1 MAAFPRTTALLP
13 WVLLALACPAFA
25 DGPAA
30 PAAVASPTAV
40 AAPAQGGQVA
50 ATPLISAAALEARL
64 ATAPADMTVL
74 DVRTA
79 EEFAA
84 GHVPG
89 ARNIPV
95 AELEARIAELAAARN
110 RDLVVY
116 CRTGRRALTALEIL
130 KANGFQ
136 RLLHLEGDMQGWSGS
151 ARRVEGMDHVDPA
164 QQR

>member
-13 WVLLALACPAFA
+13 WVLLAVACPAIA

-30 PAAVASPTAV
+30 PAAVV
-40 AAPAQGGQVA
+40 APAQAGQAA
-50 ATPLISAAALEARL
+50 ATTLISADALEARL
-64 ATAPADMTVL
+64 ALAPADMTVL

-95 AELEARIAELAAARN
+95 AELETRIAELAAARD

-116 CRTGRRALTALEIL
+116 CRTGRRSLTALEIL

-151 ARRVEGMDHVDPA
+151 ARRVEGVDHADPA

>member
-1 MAAFPRTTALLP
+1 MATFPRATALLP
-13 WVLLALACPAFA
+13 WVLLAGACQAIA

-30 PAAVASPTAV
+30 PAPAASPTAV
-40 AAPAQGGQVA
+40 AAPAQAGQAA
-50 ATPLISAAALEARL
+50 ATPLISADALEARL
-64 ATAPADMTVL
+64 AAAPADMTVL
-74 DVRTA
+74 DVRTV

-95 AELEARIAELAAARN
+95 AELEARIAELAAVRD

-116 CRTGRRALTALEIL
+116 CRTGRRSATALEIL

-151 ARRVEGMDHVDPA
+151 ARRVEIADHAAPSA
-164 QQR
+164 Q

>member
-1 MAAFPRTTALLP
+1 MTAFPRTIALLL
-13 WVLLALACPAFA
+13 WLLLAVACPAIA

-40 AAPAQGGQVA
+40 AAPAQAGQAA
-50 ATPLISAAALEARL
+50 ATTPISADALAARL
-64 ATAPADMTVL
+64 AAAPADVTVL

-95 AELEARIAELAAARN
+95 AELEARIAELAAARD

-130 KANGFQ
+130 KTNGFQ

-151 ARRVEGMDHVDPA
+151 ARRVEIADQAAPGA
-164 QQR
+164 N

>member
-1 MAAFPRTTALLP
+1 MAAFSRPTTLLP

-25 DGPAA
+25 DGPAT
-30 PAAVASPTAV
+30 PAAAASPAQ
-40 AAPAQGGQVA
+40 AAQTA
-50 ATPLISAAALEARL
+50 ATTPISAAALEARL
-64 ATAPADMTVL
+64 AAAPADMTVL

-95 AELEARIAELAAARN
+95 AELEARIAELAAARD

-116 CRTGRRALTALEIL
+116 CRTGRRAATALEIL

-151 ARRVEGMDHVDPA
+151 ARRVEVADHAAPSA
-164 QQR
+164 Q